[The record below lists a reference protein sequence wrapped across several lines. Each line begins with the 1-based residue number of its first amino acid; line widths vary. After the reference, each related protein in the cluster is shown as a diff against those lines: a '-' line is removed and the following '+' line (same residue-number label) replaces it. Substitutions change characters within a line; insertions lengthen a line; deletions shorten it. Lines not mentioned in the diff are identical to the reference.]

1 MGAAYALRRGCT
13 MAAQASSRRGAA
25 AAVAFCIAA
34 LVVWTPRAQ
43 PAEPAPKRIG
53 FSILEDY
60 DKGDDLADVAK
71 DFALFQELGITT
83 WRGSFGWDDYE
94 PSRRHYDFAWLHRFA
109 DLASRYGIT
118 LRPYIGYTP
127 AWAAG
132 GGTDTDVWNDP
143 PRNPDDWSRFVRALA
158 SAMRRHRNIAS
169 YEIYN
174 EEDVAQWWDG
184 PFTAY
189 NDVVRRAAD
198 AIRAAAPGTQVLLGG
213 MVYPD
218 NAWVRHVC
226 VDGRNGPRLD
236 IVPFHAYPETWTPAD
251 VDLERYLGPHF
262 GDGFVREVDQDCGR
276 KPIWINETG
285 YATVGGRSE
294 HDQADWW
301 VRAIAM
307 FTAQPRVEHIGVYEI
322 KDLEPT
328 RTAIGDAPNY
338 HLGITRT
345 DRTKKLAFQTVRM
358 MVALF
363 SRPIV
368 NEAPSV
374 TGSTGADLFSY
385 AFRRD
390 DGREIVVA
398 WVKSTEQTVDV
409 SVRQAARTAV
419 EHHFD
424 GSTSE
429 YAPFDGRTLRGVA
442 LHPGTA
448 RIFELVP

>member
-1 MGAAYALRRGCT
+1 MWFSSWSSSHRRG
-13 MAAQASSRRGAA
+13 SAA
-25 AAVAFCIAA
+25 AAACCIAA

-43 PAEPAPKRIG
+43 PLERASKQIE

-71 DFALFQELGITT
+71 DFALFQELEITT

-94 PSRRHYDFAWLHRFA
+94 PTRRHYDFAWLHRFA
-109 DLASRYGIT
+109 DLAAQYGIR

-127 AWAAG
+127 AWAAAG
-132 GGTDTDVWNDP
+132 GKDKDVWNDS
-143 PRNPDDWSRFVRALA
+143 PRNPNDWSRFVRALA
-158 SAMRRHRNIAS
+158 TTMRRHRNLAS

-174 EEDVAQWWDG
+174 EENVPQWWDAS
-184 PFTAY
+184 FRAY

-198 AIRAAAPGTQVLLGG
+198 AIRTAAPGTQVLLGG

-218 NAWVRHVC
+218 SAWVRHVC
-226 VDGRNGPRLD
+226 VDGHNGPRLD
-236 IVPFHAYPETWTPAD
+236 VVPFHAYPETWTPAD
-251 VDLERYLGPHF
+251 VDLEHYLGPHF
-262 GDGFVREVDQDCGR
+262 GDGFVREVDRDCGR

-285 YATVGGRSE
+285 YATVAGRSE

-301 VRAIAM
+301 VRAIAL

-328 RTAIGDAPNY
+328 REAIGDAPNY

-345 DRTKKLAFQTVRM
+345 DRTKKLAFHTVRM

-363 SRPIV
+363 SRPIA
-368 NEAPSV
+368 NEELSV
-374 TGSTGADLFSY
+374 TGATGADIHTY

-390 DGREIVVA
+390 DGRQVVVA
-398 WVKSTEQTVDV
+398 WVKSAGHTVDL
-409 SVRQAARTAV
+409 SVPVPGRTAV
-419 EHHFD
+419 EHHLD
-424 GSTSE
+424 GSTTS
-429 YAPFDGRTLRGVA
+429 YAPFDGHTLSGVA
-442 LHPGTA
+442 LRPGTA
-448 RIFELVP
+448 RVFELVP